1 MVTRGL
7 NGNWLGS
14 QYSMGILKTALA
26 LTASAVRHASWWVEW
41 HARLGSAAGSREL
54 DDAELQPCESS

>member
-14 QYSMGILKTALA
+14 QDSMGILKTALA

-41 HARLGSAAGSREL
+41 HARLGSEAGSREL
-54 DDAELQPCESS
+54 ADAELQPCESS

>member
-7 NGNWLGS
+7 KGAWLGS
-14 QYSMGILKTALA
+14 QQAMGILRSALA

-41 HARLGSAAGSREL
+41 HARLGPEAGSREL
-54 DDAELQPCESS
+54 ADAELQPCESS

>member
-7 NGNWLGS
+7 NGNWPGS
-14 QYSMGILKTALA
+14 QSAMGILKTALA

-41 HARLGSAAGSREL
+41 QAGLGPDAGSRAL
-54 DDAELQPCESS
+54 DDTELQPCESS